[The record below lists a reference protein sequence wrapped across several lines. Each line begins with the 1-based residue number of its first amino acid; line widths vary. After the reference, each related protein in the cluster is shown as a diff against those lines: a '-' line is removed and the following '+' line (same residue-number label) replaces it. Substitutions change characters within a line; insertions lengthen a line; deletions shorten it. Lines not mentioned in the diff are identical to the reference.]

1 MPEVLYPWMHLVG
14 RILFS
19 LVFIMSGINHLTN
32 LQMMTGYAQSKGLP
46 APKAVAAVSGVVIII
61 AGALLIVG
69 HTRFIA
75 AGALFLFLL
84 GTSFLFHAF
93 WKETDP
99 MAKKMNEMTHFLKD
113 MALAGAALFIAF
125 YAGDP
130 WPLSLGG

>member
-1 MPEVLYPWMHLVG
+1 MPEALFPWMHLVG

-19 LVFIMSGINHLTN
+19 MVFVMSGISHLTN

-46 APKAVAAVSGVVIII
+46 APKAMTALSGIVIMV

-69 HTRFIA
+69 YTRFIA
-75 AGALFLFLL
+75 AGLLFVFLL
-84 GTSFLFHAF
+84 ATSFMFHAF

-99 MAKKMNEMTHFLKD
+99 GAKMNEMIHFLKD

-125 YAGDP
+125 YGGHP
-130 WPLSLGG
+130 WPMSLGG